1 MTITQSILS
10 GGRKSENDETSLL
23 LSKCISLVS
32 GNEDLHFLE
41 DQRLQRWLSLKKFV
55 IFGTGG
61 SSLGGQ
67 CIHAISGVGS
77 RVTFVDNLDPHTL
90 TNVFSGLILEGAR
103 PLHNEIFF
111 ARARKNAA
119 QDRSVLDVHEDPSSG
134 SDEANCEKDPLC
146 SGLDTG
152 FLCISKSGETLETIS
167 QLLLTIELLKSMG
180 VSNFAERIVVITE
193 DRQSSLREISAK
205 YGFFCI
211 NHPWDVG
218 GRFSVFS
225 AVGMLPAVIC
235 GIDPMRIRKGAEKY
249 LEESF
254 GSALEGAHF
263 VFGHAQHVSFIYSD
277 KLALFGNWLAQLYA
291 ESSGKYGMG
300 VTPLTAIGSVD
311 QHSQLQLYLDGPR
324 DKCFTFFLEK
334 QTTELTIAEDFVPD
348 SFSYLKGK
356 KVSDIFE
363 AQYSATI
370 QSIIEKGLPVRK
382 FEFPTVTPEILGAL
396 FMHFMLEVVA
406 YCRVANVNAFNQ
418 PAVERGKIIT
428 KNLLGAI

>member
-1 MTITQSILS
+1 MTITQNILS
-10 GGRKSENDETSLL
+10 GSRKSQNDDSSLF
-23 LSKCISLVS
+23 LSSCVSLVS

-41 DQRLQRWLSLKKFV
+41 DQRLQKWLSFKKFV
-55 IFGTGG
+55 VFGIGG

-67 CIHAISGVGS
+67 CIHAISGVGNK
-77 RVTFVDNLDPHTL
+77 VTFVNNLDPHTL
-90 TNVFSGLILEGAR
+90 NNVFSELVLE
-103 PLHNEIFF
+103 E
-111 ARARKNAA
+111 
-119 QDRSVLDVHEDPSSG
+119 
-134 SDEANCEKDPLC
+134 
-146 SGLDTG
+146 TG

-167 QLLLTIELLKSMG
+167 QLLLTIELLKGRGISDF
-180 VSNFAERIVVITE
+180 VERVVIITE
-193 DRQSSLREISAK
+193 NRQSSLREIAAK

-225 AVGMLPAVIC
+225 AVGMLPAVMC
-235 GIDPMRIRKGAEKY
+235 GIDPMAIRRGAEEY
-249 LEESF
+249 LENSF
-254 GSALEGAHF
+254 GASLEGAHF

-277 KLALFGNWLAQLYA
+277 KLSLFGNWLAQLYA
-291 ESSGKYGMG
+291 ESTGKYGMG

-334 QTTELTIAEDFVPD
+334 QTTKLTIAEDFVPD
-348 SFSYLKGK
+348 SFSYLTNK
-356 KVSDIFE
+356 KVTDIFE

-370 QSIIEKGLPVRK
+370 QSIIENGLPVRK

-396 FMHFMLEVVA
+396 FMHFILEVVA
-406 YCRVANVNAFNQ
+406 YCRIANVNAFDQ

-428 KNLLGAI
+428 KNILGAI